1 MILDKEHF
9 IGQGAN
15 WEIYRINE
23 QSNTVIIRVPKFNF
37 GNKINDYL
45 NNYNIVKSTGLPA
58 LSRVERTYYDNVEV
72 VLTEDLNNN
81 QNRIYVSPNSVIT
94 DTQKQLNEIQRLQFD
109 HIKDIGDSPDAEKY
123 RLEHK
128 LDQITDFDLFLD
140 TAKNDIWKASQLDV
154 FVAYDCYFFGS
165 EMHAVHSA
173 IDYKI
178 VDFDDIETN
187 TKRKTNKLYEIN
199 ITEFKQAATH
209 FIDCFVN
216 DGQQKNAYLEA
227 VQNL

>member
-1 MILDKEHF
+1 MILNKEYF

-23 QSNTVIIRVPKFNF
+23 QSNTVIIRAPKFDL
-37 GNKINDYL
+37 GTKITDYL
-45 NNYNIVKSTGLPA
+45 NNFNIVKSTGLPV
-58 LSRVERTYYDNVEV
+58 LSRVERSYYDNVEV

-81 QNRIYVSPNSVIT
+81 QDRIYVSPNSVIT
-94 DTQKQLNEIQRLQFD
+94 DAQKQVNEIRRLQFD
-109 HIKDIGDSPDAEKY
+109 HIENIGDSPDAEKY
-123 RLEHK
+123 RLENK

-140 TAKNDIWKASQLDV
+140 AAKNDMWKASQLDV
-154 FVAYDCYFFGS
+154 FIAYDCYFFGS
-165 EMHAVHSA
+165 ERHTAHSD

-178 VDFDDIETN
+178 VDLDDVVTK
-187 TKRKTNKLYEIN
+187 TKRTTQQLYEIN
-199 ITEFKQAATH
+199 IIEFKQAAAH